1 MAANAGAK
9 VALVEQE
16 PHMGGSM
23 NYHAFDHDYET
34 TKSARDAL
42 VAAVEAHENIDVL
55 CSSTCNAWFGDHYL
69 PIIQKTRL
77 IKLRAK
83 QTILTTGSSEQH
95 VVFRNND
102 LPGPQNSYNFSF

>member
-1 MAANAGAK
+1 M
-9 VALVEQE
+9 L
-16 PHMGGSM
+16 S
-23 NYHAFDHDYET
+23 
-34 TKSARDAL
+34 
-42 VAAVEAHENIDVL
+42 
-55 CSSTCNAWFGDHYL
+55 SSTCNAWFGDHYL

-102 LPGPQNSYNFSF
+102 LPGVVMCSALDRLMRLYGVVLRRRCCISRQRSRLPNRIQ